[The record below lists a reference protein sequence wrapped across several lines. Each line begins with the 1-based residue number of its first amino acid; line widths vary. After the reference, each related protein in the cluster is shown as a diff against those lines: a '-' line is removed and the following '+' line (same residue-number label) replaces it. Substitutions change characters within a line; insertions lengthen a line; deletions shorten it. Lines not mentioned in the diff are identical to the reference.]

1 MGTDYHVDV
10 YVKRSDNTDF
20 AEDYSELPNRYIP
33 AIDHYWTGEDRNCV
47 ALGRIFTQ
55 LLQKKRGDESFAS
68 VKSYVRFQLEDFDF
82 LFDKLAELPESDF
95 LGNQYPMETIL
106 SILDEWK
113 ADYTHWSAEVEFY
126 FFWC

>member
-33 AIDHYWTGEDRNCV
+33 AIERYWTGEDRNCV

-55 LLQKKRGDESFAS
+55 LPQKKRGNESSAP
-68 VKSYVRFQLEDFDF
+68 VKNYVRFGLEDFDF

-95 LGNQYPMETIL
+95 SDGEYPREAIR

-113 ADYTHWSAEVEFY
+113 ADYTHWSTEVEFY